1 MLFCHAMHR
10 KELRIVVIA
19 QEQNFPFPFPLPFL
33 SLPFF
38 RRQGELKSLHFTEQ
52 FLRHR
57 TRSVPV
63 KQMLCT
69 QFPLARWG
77 SRWDPGTSMQC
88 SLGFFGFLTWKS
100 IVALPST
107 SLYTYTGSIK
117 VAVVYSDYKKQMVT
131 RQEGHR
137 DCLPQLWS

>member
-10 KELRIVVIA
+10 KELHIVVKD
-19 QEQNFPFPFPLPFL
+19 QGQNFSFPFPFP

-38 RRQGELKSLHFTEQ
+38 WRQRELKSLHFTEQ

-63 KQMLCT
+63 KQMLYT

-77 SRWDPGTSMQC
+77 SRWDPRPSVQC
-88 SLGFFGFLTWKS
+88 SLGFFGFLTLKS

-107 SLYTYTGSIK
+107 PLYTYTASIK
-117 VAVVYSDYKKQMVT
+117 VAVVHSDYKKQIVT
-131 RQEGHR
+131 RQEGQR
-137 DCLPQLWS
+137 DCLPQL